1 MTGLNDAV
9 HDSRPT
15 FQTFTSFSSEY
26 QSDALTIIKPL
37 EPLAEERKTRYISSI
52 A

>member
-1 MTGLNDAV
+1 MTQCMIQAPL
-9 HDSRPT
+9 
-15 FQTFTSFSSEY
+15 FKLLELLTSFSSEY